1 MWLEVGLIVAAQGL
15 RGELRVKPLTDF
27 PERLTSEGKRLGR
40 SATGDEQTLTL
51 LGGRVQPGKDLYI
64 CRVEGVTDRT
74 SAEALVGWTLLVPA
88 DERPRL
94 SEGEFWLPDLITARV
109 FRQDTGEQVGVVK
122 DVIRAGNDL
131 LVVGLSGSGKE
142 VLVPFVPELVPE
154 VDVSQGRVVV
164 NPIPGLLNPE
174 QAESE

>member
-27 PERLTSEGKRLGR
+27 PERLIESGKRLGR
-40 SATGDEQTLTL
+40 SAKGDERTLTL
-51 LGGRVQPGKDLYI
+51 LSGRVQPGKDLYI
-64 CRVEGVTDRT
+64 CRVEGVADRT
-74 SAEALVGWTLLVPA
+74 AAEALVGWTLLVPA
-88 DERPRL
+88 AERPRL
-94 SEGEFWLPDLITARV
+94 GEGEFWLPDLIAAQV

-131 LVVGLSGSGKE
+131 LIVGLTESGKE
-142 VLVPFVPELVPE
+142 VMIPFVPELVPE

-164 NPIPGLLNPE
+164 NPIPGLLNPD